1 MASRKFRQSSRQ
13 PEHPKTDQ
21 PSGVEPSETYIA
33 VPQTAYDRRKER
45 ERKRQADQSR
55 DARDIGPVPPVA
67 DPELRQHVSD
77 SLLAFCMTCFP
88 RAFYLELSD
97 DQREAIS
104 IIQDC
109 VEKGRLFA
117 LAMPRS
123 SGKST
128 ILTIALLWAILTGR
142 RKYVCLIGCDK
153 NAATKLLANIKLFL
167 ESNDK
172 LLELFPEVC
181 FPIRKL
187 DRKPNKCKG
196 QLSCGEPTRM
206 TWNGYALVLPTIKT
220 SGGDGEATYTRQSG
234 AVIECCWIMGS
245 IRGKNLAT
253 VSGEQL
259 RPDLFLL
266 DDPQNEKTARS
277 TLQTERRLDILQN
290 AILELAGPDVSIA
303 GFAAVTVICK
313 DDLADQLLDE
323 NKFPEWQGKRY
334 QTIYDWPTNMSLW
347 EQYGVK
353 LAESM
358 RITKTIEMATAWY
371 VANRDAMD
379 AGHRIAW
386 PARFKADKGEI
397 SGLQSAMNKFLTN
410 PVSFFSE
417 YQNDPRGT
425 ASDVQLLT
433 VDQLEH
439 KTSNYMRA
447 ELPAA
452 ANLITSFIDVQGE
465 LLYWLTVAWERD
477 TFSGWVLE
485 YGTWPE
491 QVSNHFSLRSAQQ
504 TLSKKYPGMGQ
515 EARWTAGL
523 NGLITWLAAKSYSGQ
538 NRSLSI
544 ELLGIDQAYG
554 NSTKTVRSI
563 VQSHPNRTLLLAC
576 MGRYVAPDAR
586 SMNDWPIKAGE
597 LRGDNWLC
605 KTASD
610 GGRLALA
617 DSNAWKSFAN
627 ARLNVATGDS
637 GSLSLYRPK
646 LETEH
651 RLFAEHCRAE
661 VCTIKSSKEIWTS
674 PPNRPDNHWWDGLY
688 WTAVLAA
695 IRGARLSHLLP
706 TARKSKRKPKRASK
720 LVT

>member
-1 MASRKFRQSSRQ
+1 VV
-13 PEHPKTDQ
+13 
-21 PSGVEPSETYIA
+21 PSPDLEIA
-33 VPQTAYDRRKER
+33 VPQNAYERRKER

-67 DPELRQHVSD
+67 DPELRKHVSD

-128 ILTIALLWAILTGR
+128 ILTIALLWAVLTGR

-167 ESNDK
+167 ESNER

-181 FPIRKL
+181 YPIRKL

-206 TWNGYALVLPTIKT
+206 TWNGYALVLPTIKA
-220 SGGDGEATYTRQSG
+220 SEGYTRQSG

-277 TLQTERRLDILQN
+277 TTQTERRLDILQN

-334 QTIYDWPTNMSLW
+334 QTIYEWPTNMPLW
-347 EQYGVK
+347 EQYGIK

-386 PARFKADKGEI
+386 PARFKADRGEI

-410 PVSFFSE
+410 PTSFFSE

-425 ASDVQLLT
+425 ATDVQLLT
-433 VDQLEH
+433 VEQLEA
-439 KTSNYMRA
+439 KYSNFTRG
-447 ELPAA
+447 ELPPA

-465 LLYWLTVAWERD
+465 LLYWLVVAWERD
-477 TFSGWVLE
+477 TFSGWILE

-491 QVSNHFSLRSAQQ
+491 QVSNHFSLRSAQN

-523 NGLITWLAAKSYSGQ
+523 NALITHLASKSYSGQ
-538 NRSLSI
+538 NRSLAI

-554 NSTKTVRSI
+554 NSTRTVRSV

-576 MGRYVAPDAR
+576 QGKGIGPEQR
-586 SMNDWPIKAGE
+586 SINDWPKKDGE

-610 GGRLALA
+610 GGRLAFS
-617 DSNAWKSFAN
+617 DTNAWKSFAN
-627 ARLNVATGDS
+627 ARLNVATGDP

-646 LETEH
+646 LQTEH

-661 VCTIKSSKEIWTS
+661 VPSVKGSDNRRIEVWTS

-706 TARKSKRKPKRASK
+706 LARKPKRKPKRASK

>member
-1 MASRKFRQSSRQ
+1 MRR
-13 PEHPKTDQ
+13 PKSLKPQTIDLS
-21 PSGVEPSETYIA
+21 SGV
-33 VPQTAYDRRKER
+33 VPDLSNLAPYERRKER
-45 ERKRQADQSR
+45 ERLRQASQSR
-55 DARDIGPVPPVA
+55 DARDIGPIPSVA
-67 DPELRQHVSD
+67 DPEQRQRVSD
-77 SLLAFCMTCFP
+77 SLLAFCLECFP
-88 RAFYLELSD
+88 RAFYLDLSN
-97 DQREAIS
+97 DQREAIAT
-104 IIQDC
+104 IEDC
-109 VEKGRLFA
+109 INKGRLFA

-153 NAATKLLANIKLFL
+153 NAASKLLANIKLFL
-167 ESNDK
+167 ESNETLFD
-172 LLELFPEVC
+172 LFPEIC
-181 FPIRKL
+181 YPIRKL

-196 QLSCGEPTRM
+196 QLCCGEPTRM
-206 TWNGYALVLPTIKT
+206 TWNGYALVLPTVKNVVDR
-220 SGGDGEATYTRQSG
+220 SADPLAANVFTRQSG

-253 VSGEQL
+253 VEGEQL

-277 TLQTERRLDILQN
+277 TIQTERRLDILQN

-334 QTIYDWPTNMSLW
+334 QTIYEWPKNMTLW
-347 EQYGVK
+347 EQYGIK
-353 LAESM
+353 LQESM
-358 RITKTIEMATAWY
+358 RIHKTIELATAWY

-379 AGHRIAW
+379 SGSRIAW
-386 PARFKADKGEI
+386 PSRFKADKGEI

-410 PVSFFSE
+410 PTSFFSE

-425 ASDVQLLT
+425 VTDVQLLT

-439 KTSNYMRA
+439 KYSNYTRG
-447 ELPAA
+447 ELPAD
-452 ANLITSFIDVQGE
+452 ANLVTAFIDVQGE
-465 LLYWLTVAWERD
+465 LLYWLVVAWERD
-477 TFSGWVLE
+477 SFSGWVLE

-523 NGLITWLAAKSYSGQ
+523 NALITALAERQYKGQ

-554 NSTKTVRSI
+554 NSTRTVRSI
-563 VQSHPNRTLLLAC
+563 VHSHPNRTLLLAC
-576 MGRYVAPDAR
+576 QGKYVAPDAR
-586 SMNDWPIKAGE
+586 PINDWPKKPGE

-605 KTASD
+605 KTQTD

-617 DSNAWKSFAN
+617 DTNAWKSFAN
-627 ARLNVATGDS
+627 SRLNVATGDP
-637 GSLSLYRPK
+637 GSLSLFRPK
-646 LETEH
+646 LVTEH

-661 VCTIKSSKEIWTS
+661 VPTVKSGKEIWTS

-706 TARKSKRKPKRASK
+706 MTPRAPKRKPKRVSK